1 MNFKIDKNMHLVQTD
16 IIPEVGSILLD
27 VDTSRN
33 ILTAKLLIGYAN
45 ASQKIDK
52 IEDYFND
59 CITLNDNMLHEAL
72 EDFTYRPAYVLLTRI
87 LINADV
93 LDRNNGKDK
102 SLVQLKDILLHE
114 DIDIQYITYCCKDF
128 LNGAVQKS
136 QIYVNS
142 DFIDRNGWNYYF
154 MIDSYLKPDGIQIF
168 VQKAKMMSYL
178 PKHNIYSSKKA
189 LIKEFEKA
197 YKLRQ
202 KVLMSKKA
210 VVRNYLNVMVPTTKF
225 EKYSVYFRQI
235 KNGTIYTYVCMGK
248 GKDGNDYFL
257 PLIHHTDKEKII
269 MKLMELEKTNFWIVN
284 YIKKSDVKTLNVKL
298 YDMHCKFLE
307 PNLDNT
313 TYWQKLKLRE
323 LELI

>member
-1 MNFKIDKNMHLVQTD
+1 MNFKIDKNMHLVPTD

-27 VDTSRN
+27 VDTSKN
-33 ILTAKLLIGYAN
+33 ILTAKLLIGYSN
-45 ASQKIDK
+45 PSQKIYK
-52 IEDYFND
+52 IEDYFKD
-59 CITLNDNMLHEAL
+59 CLTLNENMLHEAL
-72 EDFTYRPAYVLLTRI
+72 EDYTYRPAYVLLTRI

-93 LDRNNGKDK
+93 FDRNTGKDK

-114 DIDIQYITYCCKDF
+114 DIDIQYITYCCNDF
-128 LNGAVQKS
+128 LNGVVQNS
-136 QIYVNS
+136 QIQVNS
-142 DFIDRNGWNYYF
+142 DFIQRDRWSYYF
-154 MIDSYLKPDGIQIF
+154 MVDSYLKSEDIQIF

-178 PKHNIYSSKKA
+178 PTNLVYFSKKS

-197 YKLRQ
+197 YKIRQ

-210 VVRNYLNVMVPTTKF
+210 VVRNDLNVMVPTTKF

-257 PLIHHTDKEKII
+257 PLIHNTDKEKII
-269 MKLMELEKTNFWIVN
+269 MRLMELERTNFWISN

-313 TYWQKLKLRE
+313 TYWQRLKLKE